1 MVDLKKRGMMKKAIA
16 GAVGLVFGASMIKEA
31 MGAVILKDKTSGNE
45 HRFGTHAD
53 FAGDVR
59 VKQGQKIVLEGPGSD
74 TYISYN
80 GTNVELYHN
89 NTLVMQW
96 NST

>member
-45 HRFGTHAD
+45 WTCFRSKHD
-53 FAGDVR
+53 
-59 VKQGQKIVLEGPGSD
+59 
-74 TYISYN
+74 
-80 GTNVELYHN
+80 
-89 NTLVMQW
+89 
-96 NST
+96 